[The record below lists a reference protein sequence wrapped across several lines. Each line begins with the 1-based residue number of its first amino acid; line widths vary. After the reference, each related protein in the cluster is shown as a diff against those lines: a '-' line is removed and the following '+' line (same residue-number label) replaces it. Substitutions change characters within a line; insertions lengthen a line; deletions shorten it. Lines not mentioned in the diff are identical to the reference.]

1 LLGARVRVGVV
12 FPRRITVGVKS
23 LREWLAEGEQLYGQ
37 ALAEYQNLQA
47 QLEQLERALTA
58 KRGEVNQIAQVIGK
72 SPPAEQGKRLSAQ
85 LIEADAAPTGA
96 VTRALTGRGLGLGR
110 A

>member
-1 LLGARVRVGVV
+1 LS
-12 FPRRITVGVKS
+12 VKS

-37 ALAEYQNLQA
+37 AMAEYQNLQA
-47 QLEQLERALTA
+47 QLEQLERALAT

-72 SPPAEQGKRLSAQ
+72 PPPTEQGKRLSAQ
-85 LIEADAAPTGA
+85 LVEVDAAPAGA
-96 VTRALTGRGLGLGR
+96 VTRALTGRGLGR